1 MGGVSR
7 RNFLRYAGAV
17 GTALLLGEKRGG
29 RVMADTM
36 SRVSLLMTDNRV
48 HGVKASLGTL
58 GVNPVKGKDV
68 LLKPNFNTADP
79 TPGSTHN
86 DTLIA
91 LVKELWALGA
101 KSISLGE
108 RSYPRTRDVM
118 KEKGIFSLM
127 EKTDVRVMDFDDLDD
142 KDWVLFKPKKS
153 HWPNGF
159 RIARPILDAECLVS
173 TCCLKT
179 HQFGGIFT
187 MSLKL
192 HVGVVPTSRHGYDYM
207 GQLHSSPHQ
216 RKMIA
221 EINEPFTPSLVI
233 LDGIDAFVDGGPAT
247 GTRAKGDVFLASTDR
262 VAIDA
267 VGVAVLKTLGSN
279 RSIMGPKVFE
289 QEQISRA
296 VELELGASSP
306 SEIEVIAADEKSQDY
321 RDRVGEILGKG

>member
-1 MGGVSR
+1 
-7 RNFLRYAGAV
+7 
-17 GTALLLGEKRGG
+17 
-29 RVMADTM
+29 MADTM
-36 SRVSLLMTDNRV
+36 SRVSLVKTDKRE
-48 HGVKASLGTL
+48 HGVQASLRAL
-58 GVNPVKGKDV
+58 KVNPVKGKDV

-86 DTLIA
+86 DTLTAI
-91 LVKELWALGA
+91 VKELWAMGA

-108 RSYPRTRDVM
+108 RSYPPTREVM
-118 KEKGIFSLM
+118 QDKGIFPLM
-127 EKTDVRVMDFDDLDD
+127 DKMDVKVIDFDDLDD
-142 KDWVLFKPKKS
+142 RDWVLFKPKKI
-153 HWPNGF
+153 HWPHGF

-207 GQLHSSPHQ
+207 RQLHSSPHQ

-233 LDGIDAFVDGGPAT
+233 LDGVDAFVDGGPAT
-247 GTRAKGDVFLASTDR
+247 GTRARGEVFLASTDR
-262 VAIDA
+262 VAVDA
-267 VGVAVLKTLGSN
+267 VGVAVLKALGSN
-279 RSIMGPKVFE
+279 RSIMEPKVFE
-289 QEQISRA
+289 QEQIARA

-306 SEIEVIAADEKSQDY
+306 SGIEVTPADERSQDY
-321 RDRVGEILGKG
+321 RDRVVEILRQG